1 MEIYLVRHTTPLIE
15 KGICYGQTDLNITDT
30 FDKEV
35 SMILDKIKLDK
46 EVHIFSSPLKRCVL
60 LAQKFDKNITI
71 DKRLMELD
79 FGDWEMKKW
88 NDIPEKEMTPW
99 MKDFVNIKV
108 PNGESYTDLSKRVLD
123 FFDEIKSLNQKQ
135 TIIVSHGGPIRSL
148 LAHLT
153 HTELKDSFDIKIIY
167 GQVSKIIINETV
179 QVQTSL

>member
-35 SMILDKIKLDK
+35 AIILDKIKLDN
-46 EVHIFSSPLKRCVL
+46 EAHIFSSPLKRCVL

-99 MKDFVNIKV
+99 MKDFVNVKV
-108 PNGESYTDLSKRVLD
+108 PNGESYADLSKRALA
-123 FFDEIKSLNQKQ
+123 FLDEIKSLNQKQ
-135 TIIVSHGGPIRSL
+135 TIIVAHGGPIRSL

-153 HTELKDSFDIKIIY
+153 NTELKDSFDIKIIY

-179 QVQTSL
+179 QVQTSI

>member
-30 FDKEV
+30 FEKEV
-35 SMILDKIKLDK
+35 SMILDKIKTDK
-46 EVHIFSSPLKRCVL
+46 EAHIFSSPLKRCVL

-79 FGDWEMKKW
+79 FGDWEMKQW
-88 NDIPEKEMTPW
+88 NDIPENEMTPW
-99 MKDFVNIKV
+99 MQDFVNVKV

-153 HTELKDSFDIKIIY
+153 HTELKDSFDIKITY